1 MGRVIMIASG
11 KGGTGKTTAAA
22 NIGAALAA
30 RGKLVLLAD
39 MDMGLRNLDIALGL
53 ESKVVYDISDVA
65 EKRCAFDDALLRDGR
80 FENLYF
86 IPATQTRSQAALDDE
101 SVEELRRLLKNRF
114 DFCIIDAPAGMDGGF
129 NYAAEFADE
138 VIMVTVPETAALRD
152 ADRVI
157 SVLEDMGMTEM
168 RLIINRVR
176 ADLISKGIMKN
187 VDDCVDILS
196 IPVLGIVPEDP
207 ELYISALKG
216 EPAVLNDKSA
226 ARQAFLNISGRILG
240 EDIPIMDFG
249 EKEGFLMKIK
259 RIFGKKAYNAW
270 ERKVKM

>member
-1 MGRVIMIASG
+1 MGKIIMIASG
-11 KGGTGKTTAAA
+11 KGGTGKTTVAA
-22 NIGAALAA
+22 NIGAALAM

-53 ESKVVYDISDVA
+53 ESEVVYDISDVA
-65 EKRCAFDDALLRDGR
+65 AGRCAFDDALLRDGR

-86 IPATQTRSQAALDDE
+86 MPATQTGTPEDFDGSI
-101 SVEELRRLLKNRF
+101 EEIGRNMKNRF
-114 DFCIIDAPAGMDGGF
+114 DFCIIDAPAGIDGGF
-129 NYAAEFADE
+129 NYAAECADE
-138 VIMVTVPETAALRD
+138 VVIVTTPETTALRD

-157 SVLEDMGMTEM
+157 SVLEDEGKTEM

-187 VDDCVDILS
+187 IDDCVDILS
-196 IPVLGIVPEDP
+196 IPILGIIPEDA
-207 ELYISALKG
+207 ELFVSSLKG
-216 EPAVLNDKSA
+216 EPTVLNDRSA

-240 EDIPIMDFG
+240 ENIPIMDFG

-259 RIFGKKAYNAW
+259 RIFGKK
-270 ERKVKM
+270 ERTELGKGR